1 MSNSSGMDK
10 AKGVFRGEVRTGS
23 KRLSPVNLRE
33 NDGMWEPELKFKNR
47 RFAGANYL
55 LINIK

>member
-10 AKGVFRGEVRTGS
+10 TKGVFRGEVRIGP

-33 NDGMWEPELKFKNR
+33 NDGMVEPEFKNNSR
-47 RFAGANYL
+47 RFAGA
-55 LINIK
+55 KH